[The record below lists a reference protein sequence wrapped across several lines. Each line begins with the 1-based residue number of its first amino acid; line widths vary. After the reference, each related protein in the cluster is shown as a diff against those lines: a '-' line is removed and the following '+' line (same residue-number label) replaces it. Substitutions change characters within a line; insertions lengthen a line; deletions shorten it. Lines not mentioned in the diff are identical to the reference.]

1 MGEFKTV
8 SAVILLLAF
17 ALFGAFSWLYLYI
30 EFYPA
35 IVGSG
40 ILFGLLF
47 NAVKYGVVIEKNGFA
62 TKLFY
67 NGTNHRTENSVPGM
81 DFHNLWTHWYSYC
94 ANRIVRFFKRGAR

>member
-1 MGEFKTV
+1 MREFKTV
-8 SAVILLLAF
+8 SALILLLAF
-17 ALFGAFSWLYLYI
+17 ALFGVFSWLYLYM

-47 NAVKYGVVIEKNGFA
+47 NAVKYGVVLEKDGFA

-67 NGTNHRTENSVPGM
+67 YKHGTSQHTKNSAPEL
-81 DFHNLWTHWYSYC
+81 DFYHLFRNWCTDRID
-94 ANRIVRFFKRGAR
+94 RIVRLFKRG